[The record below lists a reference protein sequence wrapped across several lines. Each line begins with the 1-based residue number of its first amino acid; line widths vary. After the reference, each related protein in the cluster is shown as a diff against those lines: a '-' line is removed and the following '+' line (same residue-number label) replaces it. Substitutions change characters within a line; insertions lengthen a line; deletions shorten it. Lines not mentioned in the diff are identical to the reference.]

1 MPRIAY
7 FVHGR
12 GRGHGVRTRAV
23 LRRLPQ
29 RHELRLYCAGSAYEL
44 LQAHTASEEVTL
56 CAPGRGM
63 TGTFARRFAADRLRL
78 QAFEPDL
85 VVSDGDGPSVYAA
98 WSLGVPVLAIGHG
111 LVFRHT
117 RLRLP
122 LPWFGRLREAVNSAS
137 SSWPASR
144 RAVVHFA
151 PVEPAT
157 AGTVVVRP
165 DLELEPKA
173 PEKRDD
179 FILAYF
185 RDDDGAE
192 ALGRLAARGHRVVWF
207 GRRARAPRGV
217 EVQAPDVDA
226 FREALGRCRAVV
238 GSAGNQL
245 PAECAMLGLP
255 LLALHREGDV
265 EHAMNAQLIEDA
277 GIGIGARFS
286 ELGAPLLRRF
296 EADLDRDRSP
306 IAKRTLS
313 MRPVSDA
320 IPEMVDELCGPAVGT
335 LPLGRRAPTP
345 VSRARDR
352 TLTAPRA
359 RATRPLP
366 KGESPEWMRR

>member
-1 MPRIAY
+1 MARIAY

-12 GRGHGVRTRAV
+12 GRGHGVRTCAV
-23 LRRLPQ
+23 LRRLP
-29 RHELRLYCAGSAYEL
+29 RGHELRLYCAGSAYEL
-44 LQAHTASEEVTL
+44 LHAHPACEEVSL

-85 VVSDGDGPSVYAA
+85 VVSDGDGPSVNAA
-98 WSLGVPVLAIGHG
+98 WSLGVPVLAVGHG

-117 RLRLP
+117 HLRAP

-144 RAVVHFA
+144 RVVVHFA
-151 PVEPAT
+151 PVGPAT
-157 AGTVVVRP
+157 PGTVVVRP

-173 PEKRDD
+173 QEKRDD

-185 RDDDGAE
+185 RDNDGAE

-207 GRRARAPRGV
+207 GRPARPPRGV
-217 EVQAPDVDA
+217 EVRAPDLGA

-255 LLALHREGDV
+255 LLALHRDDDV

-277 GIGIGARFS
+277 GIGIGAGFA
-286 ELGAPLLRRF
+286 ELDQALLRRF
-296 EADLDRDRSP
+296 EADLDRDRRT
-306 IAKRTLS
+306 IAERTLS
-313 MRPVSDA
+313 MRPVSEA
-320 IPEMVDELCGPAVGT
+320 IPPIIDELCGPAVGSLRPET
-335 LPLGRRAPTP
+335 YSGAAAS
-345 VSRARDR
+345 SR
-352 TLTAPRA
+352 
-359 RATRPLP
+359 
-366 KGESPEWMRR
+366 